1 MSTELIELY
10 KENGISYRYFLD
22 WRYKIFHRFGILLA
36 ISLVISKFIY
46 ENHNLNGQVLA
57 IPSILLFIG
66 TVMFLI
72 MDLRIARVSK
82 SSAIFGKSLEKK
94 LLKKYDNIDKGFY
107 GVMLEDREEYKMF
120 TISNTFKSLYILF
133 SILSITL
140 FILALLNPEFTV
152 IK

>member
-46 ENHNLNGQVLA
+46 ENHNLNGQILA
-57 IPSILLFIG
+57 IPAILLFIG

-72 MDLRIARVSK
+72 MDLRVARVSK
-82 SSAIFGKSLEKK
+82 SSAVFG
-94 LLKKYDNIDKGFY
+94 
-107 GVMLEDREEYKMF
+107 
-120 TISNTFKSLYILF
+120 TIMSPFVKT
-133 SILSITL
+133 T
-140 FILALLNPEFTV
+140 
-152 IK
+152 